1 MDQRERS
8 DEFEEAIRTA
18 MDGRQ
23 TRIWTAL
30 PATVVS
36 YDADKQTIVAQP
48 TIQARQT
55 DKPPA
60 GQQPVTKLV
69 NLPLCQDVPV
79 LFHRAGG
86 VALTLPIAVGD
97 EVLLHFASRGIDYWW
112 QNGGIQAPAEARMHD
127 LSDAF
132 ATFGPTS
139 QPRKLSNVS
148 TATAQLRS
156 EDGSTYIEI
165 DPDGQI
171 VTIVAPG
178 GVNITGTLTVTED
191 VIAGAGNISLVNHVH
206 TDVTAGGD
214 DTGPPSG

>member
-1 MDQRERS
+1 MDVRERTN
-8 DEFEEAIRTA
+8 EYEEAIRTA

-36 YDADKQTIVAQP
+36 YDHAKQTIVAQP

-55 DKPPA
+55 GQDDK
-60 GQQPVTKLV
+60 TKLV
-69 NLPLCQDVPV
+69 NLPLCLDVPV

-97 EVLLHFASRGIDYWW
+97 EVLLHFAARGIDYWW

-139 QPRKLSNVS
+139 QPRKLSGVS
-148 TATAQLRS
+148 TTTAQLRS
-156 EDGSTYIEI
+156 EDGTTYVEI
-165 DPDGQI
+165 DAVHQK
-171 VTIVAPG
+171 VNIVAPG
-178 GVNITGTLTVTED
+178 GVFITGTLHVSED
-191 VIAGAGNISLVNHVH
+191 VLAGSDNISSVNHVH
-206 TDVTAGGD
+206 TEVQSGSDNS
-214 DTGPPSG
+214 GPPQT